1 MNNKTNLW
9 IESNLITRQVNH
21 VNDASSKAP
30 SVLLL
35 KFPVQKFQQIRLKKS
50 TLIHMIHMIKGLSQA
65 HEW

>member
-50 TLIHMIHMIKGLSQA
+50 TFNSHDSHDKGIITGA
-65 HEW
+65 